1 MKSKKLLFL
10 LMSVSAAL
18 TVSAQIGYPRGILFE
33 TFTGQE
39 CASCSVG
46 TQSLKDLYSEYEDN
60 ERFVWL
66 SHHAGYY
73 SDSLTIKPSFDI
85 SSFCGV
91 SAAPS
96 LVYNRT
102 LLALTGR
109 KGRLI
114 NSCNDFAEYN
124 EKYEEYYGETFIDNE
139 LATLADVSLNI
150 KTTYDKDTR
159 DLEVTVFGEKNG
171 NFDASAPALSIFL
184 VSDYWV
190 GWQTRGSEGQDF
202 AYKHMNPVR
211 IMLSDHYLGDML
223 EFDENGEYSVTI
235 NCKVPTSVNS
245 FDAWTNRIGSVP
257 TEVDD
262 ETLYVAAFI
271 ANRDET
277 PVDNINYDR
286 DNIVVYNAAR
296 CSLGEST
303 RLSVR
308 DCGVTES
315 DNVRVYAD
323 NGNVCVDG
331 DFESFQVYSLAGS
344 AVEPTALDKGIYL
357 VKVNLGGGTVT
368 KKLVVR

>member
-18 TVSAQIGYPRGILFE
+18 TVSAQTGYPRGILFE

-66 SHHAGYY
+66 SHHAGY
-73 SDSLTIKPSFDI
+73 
-85 SSFCGV
+85 
-91 SAAPS
+91 
-96 LVYNRT
+96 RT

-357 VKVNLGGGTVT
+357 VKVNLGNGTVT

>member
-18 TVSAQIGYPRGILFE
+18 TVSAQTGYPRGILFE

-190 GWQTRGSEGQDF
+190 GWQTKGSEGQDF

-245 FDAWTNRIGSVP
+245 FDAWNRIGSVP

-357 VKVNLGGGTVT
+357 VKVNLGNGTVT

>member
-1 MKSKKLLFL
+1 MGSKNLLFL
-10 LMSVSAAL
+10 LMAAFVASA
-18 TVSAQIGYPRGILFE
+18 VSAQTKYPRGILFE
-33 TFTGQE
+33 TYTSQE

-46 TQSLKDLYSEYEDN
+46 TESLKQLYEEYKDN

-66 SHHAGYY
+66 SHHAGYF
-73 SDSLTIKPSFDI
+73 SDSLTIKESYDLAA
-85 SSFCGV
+85 FCGV

-96 LVYNRT
+96 MIYNRSVI
-102 LLALTGR
+102 ALTGR
-109 KGRLI
+109 KGKLI

-124 EKYEEYYGETFIDNE
+124 EKYGEYYEDTFVNTE
-139 LATLADVSLNI
+139 LNTLADVSLNI
-150 KTTYDKDTR
+150 KTAYNKETR
-159 DLEVTVFGEKNG
+159 SLEVTVFGEKNSE
-171 NFDASAPALSIFL
+171 FAASAPALTVFL

-190 GWQTRGSEGQDF
+190 GWQTKGS
-202 AYKHMNPVR
+202 R

-245 FDAWTNRIGSVP
+245 FDAWTNRVGSVP

-262 ETLYVAAFI
+262 ENLYVAAFI
-271 ANRDET
+271 SNRDET
-277 PVDNINYDR
+277 EVDNINYNR

-296 CSLGEST
+296 CYLGEAT
-303 RLSVR
+303 QLSVR
-308 DCGVTES
+308 DCGVTEG

-357 VKVNLGGGTVT
+357 VKVNLGNGMVT

>member
-1 MKSKKLLFL
+1 MRSKNLLFL
-10 LMSVSAAL
+10 LMAAFVASA
-18 TVSAQIGYPRGILFE
+18 VSAQTKYPRGILFE
-33 TFTGQE
+33 TYTGQE

-46 TQSLKDLYSEYEDN
+46 TESLKQLYEEYKDN

-66 SHHAGYY
+66 SHHAGYF
-73 SDSLTIKPSFDI
+73 SDSLTIKESYDLAA
-85 SSFCGV
+85 FCGV

-96 LVYNRT
+96 MIYNRSVI
-102 LLALTGR
+102 ALTGR
-109 KGRLI
+109 KGKLI

-124 EKYEEYYGETFIDNE
+124 EKYGEYYEDTFVNTE
-139 LATLADVSLNI
+139 LNTLADVSLNI
-150 KTTYDKDTR
+150 KTAYNKETR
-159 DLEVTVFGEKNG
+159 SLEVTVFGEKNSE
-171 NFDASAPALSIFL
+171 FAASAPALTVFL

-190 GWQTRGSEGQDF
+190 GWQTKGAEGQLFD
-202 AYKHMNPVR
+202 YKHMNPVR
-211 IMLSDHYLGDML
+211 VLLSDHYLGDL
-223 EFDENGEYSVTI
+223 IEFDENGEYSVTI

-245 FDAWTNRIGSVP
+245 FDAWTNRVGSVP

-262 ETLYVAAFI
+262 ENLYVAAFI
-271 ANRDET
+271 SNRDET
-277 PVDNINYDR
+277 EVDNINYNR

-296 CSLGEST
+296 CYLGEAT
-303 RLSVR
+303 QLSVR
-308 DCGVTES
+308 DCGVTEG

-357 VKVNLGGGTVT
+357 VKVNLGNGMVT